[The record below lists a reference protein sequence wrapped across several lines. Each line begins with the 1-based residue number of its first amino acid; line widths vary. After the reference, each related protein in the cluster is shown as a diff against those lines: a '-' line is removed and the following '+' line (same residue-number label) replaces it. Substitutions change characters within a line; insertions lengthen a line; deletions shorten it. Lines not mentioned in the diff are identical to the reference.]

1 MGVTLL
7 EHVWNAAPDEVT
19 VGNLP
24 FLCYERK

>member
-7 EHVWNAAPDEVT
+7 EHVWNAVPDEFV

-24 FLCYERK
+24 FLCCERK